1 MGAEGEREI
10 SLILVLK
17 LSGKRT
23 AGSNFPGE
31 TLARGHRRSK
41 FADKDASNLS
51 GKRTGGAI

>member
-10 SLILVLK
+10 GLFLVLK

-31 TLARGHRRSK
+31 TLS
-41 FADKDASNLS
+41 
-51 GKRTGGAI
+51 